1 MKPGQMIKLRAYG
14 NEVITRQLVRLDK
27 ETVVV
32 CRSEEYEAA
41 VREKREPVSVGFNI
55 RDVVLPIRNQQAVDL
70 AS

>member
-41 VREKREPVSVGFNI
+41 IRENREPVSVGFNI
-55 RDVVLPIRNQQAVDL
+55 RDVVLPIQNQQAVDL

>member
-41 VREKREPVSVGFNI
+41 LREKREPVSVGFNI
-55 RDVVLPIRNQQAVDL
+55 RDVVLPIQNQQAVDL